1 MSAKDGSKT
10 GAAFNCPFCSQQVST
25 HNRPQHLRTCRD
37 AERDVQI
44 ERTQRNTIDAE
55 YDRAMGFER

>member
-10 GAAFNCPFCSQQVST
+10 GVAFNCPFCSQQVST

-55 YDRAMGFER
+55 YDRAMGIEQ